1 MRSRRIAARLVA
13 VVLVSGLAACPASK
27 NRRTEVIEPPA
38 ATEAEASRRRRLVA
52 ELQDEILVSYERDE
66 LPEVET
72 LLVDP
77 NVGAARIGVGPGD
90 VYLADEVGRLASSR
104 WPLQVAPGTETTV
117 RSKRLRIHL
126 SLDRQV
132 SAAWM
137 SDELSWRITMCG
149 RSAVVPLRITAL
161 YAHDGDRWVQVFE
174 HLSFGR
180 MPQPTA
186 DGSLRGKP
194 IPEAVVDRDISD
206 ALSRNLNA
214 LVSAQSTRIKLA
226 VGPSSATPEDAP
238 MKPAAPFILG
248 PDPDAEW
255 EGGEVEAIKLV
266 DGKLVLDRP
275 RVGTIGRPDR
285 ATIAYWVGNLV
296 ADLRH
301 HPGTPASKVL
311 LRGSFVFELRDD
323 AWVLV
328 QAHVSQPI
336 DDIDLAQAIYGT
348 ALISDKPLQV
358 TCDDGRAQTSS
369 TP

>member
-1 MRSRRIAARLVA
+1 VKRALGLVLIAAL
-13 VVLVSGLAACPASK
+13 GACPK
-27 NRRTEVIEPPA
+27 GTKTGPPVVEPA
-38 ATEAEASRRRRLVA
+38 AASEAEAARRRRLIA

-72 LLVDP
+72 LLIDP
-77 NVGAARIGVGPGD
+77 QVGPARIGVGPGD
-90 VYLADEVGRLASSR
+90 VYLGDEVSRLASTR
-104 WPLQVAPGTETTV
+104 WPLQIQPGTETTV
-117 RSKRLRIHL
+117 RSKRLRIRLAH
-126 SLDRQV
+126 DRQV
-132 SAAWM
+132 SAAWT
-137 SDELSWRITMCG
+137 SDEVSWRITLCK
-149 RSAVVPLRITAL
+149 RTVVIPLRVTAL

-186 DGSLRGKP
+186 DGQLRGKP

-206 ALSRNLNA
+206 SLSRALNS
-214 LVSAQSTRIKLA
+214 LISAEATRVKLSVA
-226 VGPSSATPEDAP
+226 SGVADDDP

-248 PDPDAEW
+248 PDPDGEW
-255 EGGEVEAIKLV
+255 EGGEVASIRLV
-266 DGKLVLDRP
+266 DGKLALDRP

-301 HPGTPASKVL
+301 HPGSPASKVL
-311 LRGSFVFELRDD
+311 LRGTFVFEKRDD
-323 AWVLV
+323 KWVIV
-328 QAHVSQPI
+328 SGHISQPI
-336 DDIDLAQAIYGT
+336 DDLDLAQLIYGT
-348 ALISDKPLQV
+348 ALLSDKPLQV